1 MPQQPESDPTVT
13 SEDIM
18 CILRGVID
26 PELGSDI
33 VDLGMAKGATVDDH
47 GFATITIALT
57 TMGCPLRAQI
67 AKDAKGRINS
77 LPGVTGVKI
86 NWTELSADEKAAT
99 MSRARLNAANE
110 SGDTMIP
117 AATRVLA
124 ISSGKGGV
132 GKSSVTVTLA
142 VALASLGYAVG
153 ILDADIWGFSVPRML
168 GIQGRLDATKVG
180 ERTVMTPHSVPM
192 GEGRIDVVSM
202 GFLVED
208 EESALLWRGLML
220 NRAVQHF
227 LEDVNWADD
236 LAYILIDMPPGTG
249 DVAMGMARMLPRA
262 EMIVVTTPAT
272 GAQKVA
278 ARAVSMARKSHLR
291 VAGVIENMSVFINEA
306 GARYELFGSGG
317 GAELAAMA
325 GVDLLGQIP
334 IEADVSLGG
343 DVGQPAALGD
353 SEAAKVFAD
362 IANQIVEAVC
372 PPVEMASCSA
382 RLFELIDAAFD
393 EADTAETAGDL

>member
-1 MPQQPESDPTVT
+1 MS
-13 SEDIM
+13 
-18 CILRGVID
+18 ILRGVID

-33 VDLGMAKGATVDDH
+33 VDLGMAKGATVNGD
-47 GFATITIALT
+47 GFVTITIALT

-77 LPGVTGVKI
+77 LPDVTGVKI

-110 SGDTMIP
+110 SGHTMIP

-132 GKSSVTVTLA
+132 GKSSVTVNLA

-168 GIQGRLDATKVG
+168 GIEGRLDATKVG

-306 GARYELFGSGG
+306 GTRYELFGSGG

>member
-1 MPQQPESDPTVT
+1 MS
-13 SEDIM
+13 
-18 CILRGVID
+18 ILRGVID

-33 VDLGMAKGATVDDH
+33 VDLGMAKGAAVNDD
-47 GFATITIALT
+47 GFVTITIALT

-86 NWTELSADEKAAT
+86 DWTELSATEKAAT

-110 SGDTMIP
+110 ARDTMIP

-132 GKSSVTVTLA
+132 GKSSVTVNLA
-142 VALASLGYAVG
+142 VALASMGYAVG

-168 GIQGRLDATKVG
+168 GIEGRLDATKVD

-227 LEDVNWADD
+227 LEDVNWAKD

-291 VAGVIENMSVFINEA
+291 VAGVIENMSVFINEV
-306 GARYELFGSGG
+306 GTRYELFGSGG
-317 GAELAAMA
+317 GAKLAAMA
-325 GVDLLGQIP
+325 GVELLGQIP

-343 DVGQPAALGD
+343 DTGQPVALGQ
-353 SEAAKVFAD
+353 SEAARVFAD
-362 IANQIVEAVC
+362 IAGQIVKVVS

-393 EADTAETAGDL
+393 EADGADGAVQT